1 MPVAQMESI
10 RLLLAMVVA
19 AAKVWRVHHMDVK
32 SAFLNSELSE
42 VVFIMQ
48 APGFIIEG

>member
-1 MPVAQMESI
+1 MARMESI

-32 SAFLNSELSE
+32 SAFLNSDLSE
-42 VVFIMQ
+42 VVFIAQ
-48 APGFIIEG
+48 APGFVIEG